1 MSRLPIEKM
10 SAAFAGLRGSK
21 SKVEM
26 TVLFVFQALGYRG
39 PFCKNRRDW
48 LSFRFFKS
56 DLKCESD

>member
-39 PFCKNRRDW
+39 PFCKNRRGAEKRCQVP
-48 LSFRFFKS
+48 LLEHKQF
-56 DLKCESD
+56 